1 MRTVVLFLIALC
13 IIPGTASPQVSVT
26 APAAGAQSSYRT
38 TVISWNP
45 IPGASSYHLEIDDD
59 PNFGSPEVD
68 VTVAGTSYTL
78 SSERL
83 ELHGQLSWTA
93 YVRINGV
100 RWNAGT
106 FSPSYF
112 SGSGHPALGVDSQ
125 NRVYLALSGPY
136 PYGVY
141 VTSSNDWS
149 NSTPLSSSSSIFTG
163 SPSLAVDDNDV
174 AHAFWTEDP
183 AVTGAMP
190 RYANSSTGWNVVP
203 IPGTLSGGCS
213 ENSMIAAGGQID
225 VFINACWEGI
235 DRLTSSDGLAF
246 TQSRLPNNETAVSV
260 NAARDAAGNL
270 LVASERDTV
279 PEENLHSSLQTS
291 ADNWIPHRLGPGRF
305 PSIAVT
311 PGGDVHALRWG
322 YYEWDG
328 STLPFLYSN
337 SLRGYDTWTELP
349 PTLTYFEQ
357 DILPLVVDDT
367 RSELHAALPGENGI
381 QLCSAAN
388 TGQAADTGTSWTC
401 VPVGEGSASR
411 ADLAVAPDGTLHV
424 AWNGGGG
431 VGYANSLGS
440 FLATNFT
447 PQLNFGT
454 PSSTAST
461 AILPAHIADAD
472 GDALRGHIHVGRF
485 QRVIS
490 KIEPGTMEPIFHRR
504 YALTNFENSY
514 LQEHQEQL
522 LFRPMGST
530 GQFTFRLYRNQ
541 LPALPAIIEF
551 RRSGG
556 TDPGTF
562 VLVSWDT
569 TGPTILQID
578 FVPTVQLTYSDELPG
593 TIDISTL
600 PEGNAVVAIAVSD
613 GSTSSFGAQMF
624 TKAPGQTS
632 LVLTPSG
639 P

>member
-1 MRTVVLFLIALC
+1 MRTVALFLIALC

-26 APAAGAQSSYRT
+26 APAAGAQSSYRA
-38 TVISWNP
+38 TVITWDP

-59 PNFGSPEVD
+59 PSFGSPEVD

-78 SSERL
+78 SGERL
-83 ELHGQLSWTA
+83 KLHGQLSWAA

-112 SGSGHPALGVDSQ
+112 SSSGNPALGVDSQ
-125 NRVYLALSGPY
+125 NRVYLAFTGPY

-141 VTSSNDWS
+141 VTTSNDWS
-149 NSTPLSSSSSIFTG
+149 SLTLLSAPASINTG
-163 SPSLAVDDNDV
+163 FASLAVDENEV
-174 AHAFWTEDP
+174 AHAFWTEDQ
-183 AVTGAMP
+183 TGAAVP

-203 IPGTLSGGCS
+203 IPGTVSTACS
-213 ENSMIAAGGQID
+213 ESSMIATRFEID

-235 DRLTSSDGLAF
+235 DRLTSSDGLQF
-246 TQSRLPNNETAVSV
+246 TRTRIPNNATATSVS
-260 NAARDAAGNL
+260 AARDAAGNL
-270 LVASERDTV
+270 FIASERDTI

-291 ADNWIPHRLGPGRF
+291 ADGWIPHRLGPGRF

-311 PGGDVHALRWG
+311 PGSDVHALRWG
-322 YYEWDG
+322 FYDWNG
-328 STLPFLYSN
+328 SSSPIWYSN
-337 SLRGYDTWTELP
+337 SLRGFDTWTEVARVP
-349 PTLTYFEQ
+349 HFEQ

-367 RSELHAALPGENGI
+367 RGELHAAVLGDNGL

-401 VPVGEGSASR
+401 VPVGQGPASR
-411 ADLAVAPDGTLHV
+411 ADLAVAPEGTLHL
-424 AWNGGGG
+424 AWNSGGSM
-431 VGYANSLGS
+431 GYANSLGS

-447 PQLNFGT
+447 PQLTFGA
-454 PSSTAST
+454 PSSTASA
-461 AILPAHIADAD
+461 AIVPAHIADAD
-472 GDALRGHIHVGRF
+472 GDGLRGHIHVGRF

-490 KIEPGTMEPIFHRR
+490 MIEPGTSEPILHRR

-514 LQEHQEQL
+514 LHGPEYQL
-522 LFRPMGST
+522 EFRPMGST
-530 GQFTFRLYRNQ
+530 GPFSTVLSRNQ

-551 RRSGG
+551 RRLNR
-556 TDPGTF
+556 TDPGSF
-562 VLVSWDT
+562 VLLAWDNA
-569 TGPTILQID
+569 GAAILQMD
-578 FVPTVQLTYSDELPG
+578 FVSAVELPYG
-593 TIDISTL
+593 GQLPGMIDISTL
-600 PEGNAVVAIAVSD
+600 PEGDAFVGIAVSD

-624 TKAPGQTS
+624 TKAPGQTQ